1 MKFEKRHIVIAL
13 LIVYVFT
20 LTFSTIGFVH
30 ASEIYDYVIPTGT
43 ATLSGGYNYNLY
55 LDDDTPLT
63 LGYLKDNPNFTITVS
78 TTSGNTPVQA
88 IRPNNTS
95 CSLGNARTAPVAL
108 NYNTNIYINS
118 YYEQY
123 GEEIWDYP
131 IRVGSADASA
141 IITISVVGYVNPDDT
156 EPTEPEETTPVV
168 PPEDDGEDTAGL
180 LDGLL
185 DGIKSFF
192 TELFK
197 PITDLIESWQ
207 KVQESEAT
215 IWDALELLYDYVKGY
230 TFEPIFEFFES
241 IVGNDALFLIV
252 QVWNFPV
259 VKELLIAVVA
269 ILVISGFI
277 RLITTL

>member
-1 MKFEKRHIVIAL
+1 MKFEKRHIVIAFL
-13 LIVYVFT
+13 FLYIFT
-20 LTFSTIGFVH
+20 LTFSTIGIVH
-30 ASEIYDYVIPTGT
+30 ATETIYKHVVSTNQT
-43 ATLSGGYNYNLY
+43 SLSLDKYYLY

-63 LGYLKDNPNFTITVS
+63 YRYFKENPDYTITVIG
-78 TTSGNTPVQA
+78 TGK
-88 IRPNNTS
+88 
-95 CSLGNARTAPVAL
+95 
-108 NYNTNIYINS
+108 NYNLCVVQSDGKEVSLRYVSVSSAYDFNYASIPKYYAEQNIDCPLILRNSATNNVFTINS
-118 YYEQY
+118 NV
-123 GEEIWDYP
+123 DYSTG
-131 IRVGSADASA
+131 GS
-141 IITISVVGYVNPDDT
+141 TDT
-156 EPTEPEETTPVV
+156 TDPTDPEETTPVV

-207 KVQESEAT
+207 KLQESETT
-215 IWDALELLYDYVKGY
+215 IWDALGLLYDYVKGY

-241 IVGNDALFLIV
+241 IVGNDALYLIV
-252 QVWNFPV
+252 QIWNFPV
-259 VKELLIAVVA
+259 IKELLIAVVA